1 MQGSYE
7 YNELS
12 RSTKSK
18 CAGKVIWRGHYEQLS
33 QEAWE
38 LKQEEEYFNLTESGN
53 FKMKLRKVDTE
64 DRQSGC
70 SLSQWVNSNNNNNK
84 NNNNNNNKYG
94 CTTNTWSGTGY
105 EHSCWYWQL
114 EEADGV
120 LHNVMH
126 VHGIMQACL
135 VCTRFC
141 PEDGI
146 TPPPGEV
153 CDCDQINNME
163 QFLACCEFSCSALS
177 ANCITNTV

>member
-1 MQGSYE
+1 M
-7 YNELS
+7 S
-12 RSTKSK
+12 RSVKSK
-18 CAGKVIWRGHYEQLS
+18 CNWETGKTIWRGYYQQLS

-70 SLSQWVNSNNNNNK
+70 SLSQWVNNNNNNK
-84 NNNNNNNKYG
+84 NNNNNNKYG

-177 ANCITNTV
+177 ANCIMNTV